1 MQESAV
7 REWVSKRGAVPG
19 AEEEDAAGDDEEG
32 GGHDEEHEEDVLRAG
47 QVEPRHDDLGV
58 VGRVEAGVARR

>member
-1 MQESAV
+1 MGQQE
-7 REWVSKRGAVPG
+7 WLAVPG

-58 VGRVEAGVARR
+58 VGRVEAGVARRR